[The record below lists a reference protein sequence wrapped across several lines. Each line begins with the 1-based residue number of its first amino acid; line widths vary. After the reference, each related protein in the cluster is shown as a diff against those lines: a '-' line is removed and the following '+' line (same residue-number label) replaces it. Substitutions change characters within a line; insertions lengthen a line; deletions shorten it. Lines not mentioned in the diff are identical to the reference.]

1 MAVYGIDL
9 GTTHS
14 CIARIGEVGRP
25 AVLRNMEGADTTPS
39 VVYFESAENVVVGA
53 PAKDTAVLSPEL
65 VVSLIKRDMG
75 HEVTRELH
83 GREYSPEEIS
93 AFVLR
98 KLVADAVAVT
108 GEEATD
114 VVITVPAYFGAAE
127 RDATRKAGHIAGLNV
142 IDIISEPI
150 AAAITYGVLNP
161 PSDDVAEDSE
171 DAEDAEEVA
180 EPVETPANGKHAGA
194 GDQKAGEV
202 GEDTVEVFGRK
213 SPGHV
218 GAHRRTPDRTILV
231 YDLGGGTFDTTVIAL
246 RDGDIGV
253 VCTDGDHELGGADWD
268 ARLVEYLAE
277 RFAEEHP
284 DVGDPLDDRH
294 TEQQLRHDAE
304 EAKKALSRRTKH
316 TVRVMH
322 EGRVATIELTRDQFE
337 EITRDLLDR
346 TIEIT
351 GRTLATAAGKGVT
364 DYDNLVLV
372 GGSTKMPAVPGR
384 LESELSLKA
393 TLQDPDLAVAKGAAL
408 YAFEETYRRLLA
420 KGERDLARD
429 MASRAGL
436 SASDQELI
444 ASRQIS
450 TVASRAFGVIAL
462 DPNTDVEHVVHLV
475 HANDSLPRGKTR
487 EFGTVED
494 DQTIVKII
502 VVEQAGSAESTE
514 VAHNEPIADGEL
526 KIPPG
531 KPAGWPIEVTFSLD
545 TSGLLHVTAV
555 EKETSESLTL
565 DVRVGGMSEDEVS
578 KSRTDLA
585 HVRVD

>member
-14 CIARIGEVGRP
+14 CIARIGDVGRP
-25 AVLRNMEGADTTPS
+25 TVLRNMEGTDTTPS
-39 VVYFESAENVVVGA
+39 VVYFESGENVVVGA

-83 GREYSPEEIS
+83 GRDYSPEEIS

-98 KLVADAVAVT
+98 KLVADAEATT
-108 GEEATD
+108 GEEASD

-142 IDIISEPI
+142 IDIISEPV

-161 PSDDVAEDSE
+161 
-171 DAEDAEEVA
+171 
-180 EPVETPANGKHAGA
+180 
-194 GDQKAGEV
+194 DQ
-202 GEDTVEVFGRK
+202 
-213 SPGHV
+213 
-218 GAHRRTPDRTILV
+218 DRTILV
-231 YDLGGGTFDTTVIAL
+231 YDLGGGTFDTTVITL

-268 ARLVEYLAE
+268 SRLVEYLAD
-277 RFAEEHP
+277 RFSDEHP
-284 DVGDPLDDRH
+284 DVGGPLEDRH

-304 EAKKALSRRTKH
+304 EAKKALSLRTH
-316 TVRVMH
+316 HVVRVMH
-322 EGRVATIELTRDQFE
+322 EGRVATIELTRETFE
-337 EITRDLLDR
+337 EITKDLLDR

-351 GRTLATAAGKGVT
+351 GRTLATASEKGVS
-364 DYDNLVLV
+364 DYDDLVLV
-372 GGSTKMPAVPGR
+372 GGSTKMPAVPQR
-384 LESELSLKA
+384 LASELSLKPR
-393 TLQDPDLAVAKGAAL
+393 LQDPDLAVAKGAAL
-408 YAFEETYRRLLA
+408 YAFEETYRQLLA
-420 KGERDLARD
+420 KGETAQALDL
-429 MASRAGL
+429 ASRAGL
-436 SASDQELI
+436 SETEQERM
-444 ASRQIS
+444 AARQIT

-462 DPNTDVEHVVHLV
+462 DPVTEQEHVVHLV
-475 HANDSLPRGKTR
+475 HANDALPRSKSR
-487 EFGTVED
+487 EFGTVDE

-514 VAHNEPIADGEL
+514 VAHNTPIADGEL

-531 KPAGWPIEVTFSLD
+531 KPAGYPILVTFTLD
-545 TSGLLHVTAV
+545 TSGLLHVTAK
-555 EKETSESLTL
+555 EKETDEQLSL
-565 DVRVGGMSEDEVS
+565 DVRVGGMSEDEVQE
-578 KSRTDLA
+578 SRTDLA

>member
-14 CIARIGEVGRP
+14 CIARIGDVGRP
-25 AVLRNMEGADTTPS
+25 TVLRNMEGTDTTPS
-39 VVYFESAENVVVGA
+39 VVYFESADNVVVGA
-53 PAKDTAVLSPEL
+53 PAKDTAVLHPEL

-83 GREYSPEEIS
+83 GRDHSPEEIS

-98 KLVADAVAVT
+98 KLVADAKATT
-108 GEEATD
+108 GEEAND

-142 IDIISEPI
+142 IDIISEPV

-161 PSDDVAEDSE
+161 
-171 DAEDAEEVA
+171 
-180 EPVETPANGKHAGA
+180 
-194 GDQKAGEV
+194 DQ
-202 GEDTVEVFGRK
+202 
-213 SPGHV
+213 
-218 GAHRRTPDRTILV
+218 DRTILV
-231 YDLGGGTFDTTVIAL
+231 YDLGGGTFDTTVITL

-277 RFAEEHP
+277 RFSAEHP
-284 DVGDPLDDRH
+284 DVGDPLEDRH

-304 EAKKALSRRTKH
+304 EAKKALSLRTH
-316 TVRVMH
+316 HVVRVMH
-322 EGRVATIELTRDQFE
+322 EGRVATIELSREKFE
-337 EITRDLLDR
+337 EITKDLLDR

-351 GRTLATAAGKGVT
+351 GRTLATAAEKGVK
-364 DYDNLVLV
+364 DYDDLVLV
-372 GGSTKMPAVPGR
+372 GGSTKMPAVPQR
-384 LESELSLKA
+384 LSNELSLKPK
-393 TLQDPDLAVAKGAAL
+393 LQDPDLAVAKGAAL
-408 YAFEETYRRLLA
+408 YAFEETYRQLLA
-420 KGERDLARD
+420 KGETEQALDL
-429 MASRAGL
+429 ASRAGL
-436 SASDQELI
+436 SEAEQERM
-444 ASRQIS
+444 AARQIT

-462 DPNTDVEHVVHLV
+462 DPVTEQEHVVHLV
-475 HANDSLPRGKTR
+475 HANDALPRGKSR
-487 EFGTVED
+487 EFGTVDE

-502 VVEQAGSAESTE
+502 VVEQAGSSESTE
-514 VAHNEPIADGEL
+514 VAHNKPIADGEL

-531 KPAGWPIEVTFSLD
+531 KPAGYPIEVTFALD

-555 EKETSESLTL
+555 EKETAEELSL
-565 DVRVGGMSEDEVS
+565 DVRVGGMSEDDVQE
-578 KSRTDLA
+578 SRTDLA